1 MASWLRRG
9 RDVADS
15 WTFPDAPNAGR
26 FAAEFDLGAGFA
38 GRTETETAAC
48 TVPPGM
54 LALRVAGIG
63 PDGRTGPWLSI
74 GPGSPYL

>member
-1 MASWLRRG
+1 LR
-9 RDVADS
+9 VEAIADS
-15 WTFPDAPNAGR
+15 WTFPQAPNGGR
-26 FAAEFDLGAGFA
+26 YAVEFDLGAGFE
-38 GRTETETAAC
+38 GRIETESPAC
-48 TVPPGM
+48 AVPAGT